1 MKKLLLII
9 LVVIWINNQTP
20 ESLAASLTLSPSS
33 QSIKVGEPLTVTI
46 KFDTSGE
53 VAKVVKASLTFPSS
67 LLTVETD
74 GIQTTGTAITSWTE
88 RIYSNSAGTID
99 LTGNPNASGAD
110 KLLASI
116 KFTTKA
122 LGTANLSFTTDSQ
135 ILKAS
140 DSSNIIDLQTSKGGA
155 YIIATSVIPPAT
167 NEASPPAQIPNQV
180 GFTAPTIALG
190 ILAFSFLILG
200 IILSKNWDQNS

>member
-1 MKKLLLII
+1 MMKKLLLII

-99 LTGNPNASGAD
+99 LTGNTNTSGSD

-122 LGTANLSFTTDSQ
+122 LGTANLSFTTDS
-135 ILKAS
+135 
-140 DSSNIIDLQTSKGGA
+140 
-155 YIIATSVIPPAT
+155 
-167 NEASPPAQIPNQV
+167 
-180 GFTAPTIALG
+180 
-190 ILAFSFLILG
+190 
-200 IILSKNWDQNS
+200 